1 MAARL
6 AIGISS
12 ASTKRTINLSQLR
25 KNKRK
30 RADKTSGRKRP
41 RNNDVEVIPADDH
54 DDNETAEIV
63 AAINANA
70 TVADTPAEAAAS
82 ASVPAPSSPVRQ
94 DICYVYM

>member
-30 RADKTSGRKRP
+30 RADKTSGRKHP
-41 RNNDVEVIPADDH
+41 RNDVEVIPADDH
-54 DDNETAEIV
+54 DDDETAEII

-70 TVADTPAEAAAS
+70 TVADTPAEAALKMS
-82 ASVPAPSSPVRQ
+82 LTRRTAPGLS
-94 DICYVYM
+94 I

>member
-30 RADKTSGRKRP
+30 RADKTSGRRRP
-41 RNNDVEVIPADDH
+41 SNNDVEVIPADDH

-70 TVADTPAEAAAS
+70 TVADTPAES

-94 DICYVYM
+94 DICYIIM